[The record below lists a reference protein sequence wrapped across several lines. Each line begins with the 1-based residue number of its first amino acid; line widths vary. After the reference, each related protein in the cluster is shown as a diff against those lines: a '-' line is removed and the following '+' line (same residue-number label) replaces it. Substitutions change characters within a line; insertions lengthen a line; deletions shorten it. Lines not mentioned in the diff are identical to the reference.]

1 VRIAQ
6 DRRGVR
12 IGYLDRGRLQEVCAD
27 RCVCALPFA
36 PLRRVRLD
44 ARFSARKL
52 DAIQRLR
59 YMAAARCYFQTRSRF
74 WTRDPLAPL
83 GGLNLVGTD
92 TMAGRVWNTSAQQ
105 ADPELG
111 MVHAYMFD
119 TEALAFSAHGGR
131 RVRAMHRLF
140 GRLLPGFRGQVVG
153 VAHKAWHEDPWAGG
167 GWGWSQSGDLEWMF
181 PAMRGPEGRVHFA
194 GEHTSLWIAWMNGAL
209 ESAERV
215 AAEIVTADRAP
226 AIQRRGGARA
236 AT

>member
-1 VRIAQ
+1 
-6 DRRGVR
+6 
-12 IGYLDRGRLQEVCAD
+12 
-27 RCVCALPFA
+27 
-36 PLRRVRLD
+36 
-44 ARFSARKL
+44 
-52 DAIQRLR
+52 
-59 YMAAARCYFQTRSRF
+59 
-74 WTRDPLAPL
+74 
-83 GGLNLVGTD
+83 
-92 TMAGRVWNTSAQQ
+92 
-105 ADPELG
+105 
-111 MVHAYMFD
+111 
-119 TEALAFSAHGGR
+119 
-131 RVRAMHRLF
+131 MHRLF

-167 GWGWSQSGDLEWMF
+167 GWGWSQPGDLEWMF